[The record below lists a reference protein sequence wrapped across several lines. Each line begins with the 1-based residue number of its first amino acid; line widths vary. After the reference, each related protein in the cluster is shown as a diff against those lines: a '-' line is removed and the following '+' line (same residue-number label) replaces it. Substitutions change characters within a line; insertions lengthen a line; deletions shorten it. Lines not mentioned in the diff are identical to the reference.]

1 MPQPSASPHKSSATR
16 ANGPT
21 SPASTLLVKANL
33 KQLRLPTIHAEF
45 EKLAREAA
53 SANETYEQYL
63 LRLTELEVASRAAN
77 VLQARIKAA
86 NFPVHKD
93 LDTYDFTAVP
103 ALSKP
108 KILELARGDWL
119 EQHANTIFVGQ
130 PGTGKTHLAIALG
143 LAACRQGRRVRFF
156 TAATLVNRLE
166 EAQKQYQLDR
176 VLNQLDRLDLLVC
189 DELGYLS
196 FSRAGAE
203 LLFQLFADRYER
215 KSLLVTSNLAFS
227 DWGQVFQ
234 GERMTAALLDR
245 LTHRC
250 HIFEMNGES
259 YRFRESMKARKGK
272 SAKDPHGQEGPG
284 KEGPAK
290 ESPGQERPGP
300 DKIAKDKGR
309 EG

>member
-1 MPQPSASPHKSSATR
+1 MLKT
-16 ANGPT
+16 
-21 SPASTLLVKANL
+21 NL
-33 KQLRLPTIHAEF
+33 KQLRLPTMCAEF

-53 SANETYEQYL
+53 AANEDYQQYL
-63 LRLTELEVASRAAN
+63 LRLTELEVTARASNA
-77 VLQARIKAA
+77 LQARIRAA
-86 NFPVHKD
+86 SFPLAKD
-93 LDTYDFTAVP
+93 FDTYDFSAVP
-103 ALSKP
+103 NVPKQ

-119 EQHANTIFVGQ
+119 DQRYNTCLIGQ

-143 LAACRQGRRVRFF
+143 LAACAQGRRVKFF
-156 TAATLVNRLE
+156 TAANLVTRLE
-166 EAQKQYQLDR
+166 AAHQTH
-176 VLNQLDRLDLLVC
+176 QLDRLLSQLDKLDLLIC

-215 KSLLVTSNLAFS
+215 SSLLITSNLAFG

-259 YRFRESMKARKGK
+259 YRFRESMKSKKSRKQ
-272 SAKDPHGQEGPG
+272 D
-284 KEGPAK
+284 
-290 ESPGQERPGP
+290 
-300 DKIAKDKGR
+300 
-309 EG
+309 